1 VADISYTMPAAAL
14 NEDTGVTPPPVNTT
28 LYRPLPTEAK
38 SKFTNE
44 LYIPLFTPDIWS
56 MFNLSAEDRFRLG
69 LVDTNPLTPISD
81 DEPRVGTYQF
91 KVPIH
96 KIDKYTRQDGSVGYA
111 QVICPVEMNNYLV
124 QVLNRRPLFKNPT
137 CSHCQ
142 ASAKAWAD
150 HNAQW
155 DYLKE
160 TRGIDKKGLTPDGY
174 KATVNS
180 DPILKDSRNRAHSF
194 KVQYKYVLNVF
205 DYSKF
210 TGERA
215 KAEDENFTHQFW
227 FAPWTVFTGLQEIF
241 EQDNRDQLRPFFDH
255 NDPDGFQIIRVI
267 KDTMACTSSNLRD
280 TDYKVMK
287 GPKVKLDDAWG
298 TYLTTLENMAD
309 PSDMLLLLSSEEMAL
324 YAHPEQSMNA
334 PAQTTAQPP
343 QVSQQPPQQPPQVPQ
358 TQVQHGPPPV
368 TTTAPTPPPV
378 TTQQPP
384 QVPAQ
389 GPPPMT
395 MPTTTAPTPPPITQ
409 TAPTPPPITPGP
421 PMPPSMTPPV
431 TQQAPAQGPPPM
443 SQQVPPQGP
452 PPMTPPP
459 ASVPMAAP
467 APDRNPP
474 AGDKPPGA
482 VGSW

>member
-1 VADISYTMPAAAL
+1 MADISYTMPAAAL
-14 NEDTGVTPPPVNTT
+14 NEDNGGTPPPVNTT

-56 MFNLSAEDRFRLG
+56 MFNLSAEERVKLG
-69 LVDTNPLTPISD
+69 LVDTNPLTPISE

-137 CSHCQ
+137 CPHCQ
-142 ASAKAWAD
+142 ASDQGWAD

-160 TRGIDKKGLTPDGY
+160 TKGLDKKSLTPDGY
-174 KATVNS
+174 KATVDA
-180 DPILKDSRNRAHSF
+180 DPILKESRKRAHAF

-210 TGERA
+210 SGERA

-241 EQDNRDQLRPFFDH
+241 EQDVNDQVRPFFDH
-255 NDPDGFQIIRVI
+255 NDPEGIQIIRVI
-267 KDTMACTSSNLRD
+267 KDTMKCTSTNLRD

-287 GPKVKLDDAWG
+287 GPKVKMDPAWKD
-298 TYLTTLENMAD
+298 YLTTLENMAD
-309 PSDMLLLLSSEEMAL
+309 PTEMLMILSTEEMAM
-324 YAHPEQSMNA
+324 YAQPEQNMNVSD
-334 PAQTTAQPP
+334 QTTAQPP
-343 QVSQQPPQQPPQVPQ
+343 QVPQAQQSPQVAQPQ
-358 TQVQHGPPPV
+358 SVQGPPPV
-368 TTTAPTPPPV
+368 TTTVPTPPPI
-378 TTQQPP
+378 TQAAP
-384 QVPAQ
+384 Q
-389 GPPPMT
+389 GPPPI
-395 MPTTTAPTPPPITQ
+395 TTTAPTPPPITQ
-409 TAPTPPPITPGP
+409 VATQGPPPVNTGP

-431 TQQAPAQGPPPM
+431 TTQVPAQGPPPI
-443 SQQVPPQGP
+443 SLPATEVPVVN
-452 PPMTPPP
+452 TPPN
-459 ASVPMAAP
+459 
-467 APDRNPP
+467 RTPP
-474 AGDKPPGA
+474 GGSPPPGA
-482 VGSW
+482 TGTW